1 MEVLRGNSTD
11 VTEGSADSGDYTV
24 AVQATIAVL
33 VVLTA
38 ITSNGF
44 LIFLF
49 CRHKSLRQQ
58 LYSILIVDLSIIH
71 LLSSTTKIPLFV
83 CSSVL
88 DLQSLQEKTFA
99 WIMSFINTLFTVLCL
114 STVALQ
120 MTDRYLA
127 ICWPNFYKA
136 KKSKTKMYVAIL
148 VKWILSILIT
158 GIVHIPL
165 YMIDVGNQ
173 PVSQYRVLYTRE
185 KVLHVIRL
193 CIVCCFVLI
202 IVLAFLA
209 LRKLK
214 QRSREMAGLGQNP
227 NSPTARLRRKAI
239 YTLIIV
245 TGLNIVRNLPTI
257 IILVAQKVITVDRL
271 EKPPQLIAF
280 AVVMFMAI
288 PSVAD
293 PLLFLWRNS
302 DFKEKA
308 KELKAVLCGQ
318 STQGAIQNSPEQIP
332 VKQVRRTHVK
342 ETNSHLTGRRA
353 SLPEVLNLRRHTNT
367 RRHSFQN

>member
-1 MEVLRGNSTD
+1 MKVPRGNSTD
-11 VTEGSADSGDYTV
+11 ITQGSGDYTV
-24 AVQATIAVL
+24 AVQTTIAVL

-38 ITSNGF
+38 ITSNGL

-83 CSSVL
+83 CYSAL
-88 DLQSLQEKTFA
+88 DLQSLRGKTFA
-99 WIMSFINTLFTVLCL
+99 WSISFINSLFTVLCL

-148 VKWILSILIT
+148 VKWILSVLTT

-165 YMIDVGNQ
+165 YTIDIGNQ
-173 PVSQYRVLYTRE
+173 PVFQYGVFYTQE
-185 KVLHVIRL
+185 KAFDVIRL
-193 CIVCCFVLI
+193 YIVCCFVLI

-214 QRSREMAGLGQNP
+214 KRSREMVGLGQNP

-239 YTLIIV
+239 HTLIIV
-245 TGLNIVRNLPTI
+245 TGLHILCNLPTI
-257 IILVAQKVITVDRL
+257 IILVARNVITVDRL
-271 EKPPQLIAF
+271 EKPPQLIGF
-280 AVVMFMAI
+280 AVMMFMAI
-288 PSVAD
+288 PSAAD

-318 STQGAIQNSPEQIP
+318 STQGALQNPPEQIP
-332 VKQVRRTHVK
+332 VKQARGTHVK

-353 SLPEVLNLRRHTNT
+353 SLPELLNLRQPVNT

>member
-11 VTEGSADSGDYTV
+11 IARGSGDYMV
-24 AVQATIAVL
+24 AVQTTIAVL
-33 VVLTA
+33 LVLTA
-38 ITSNGF
+38 ITSNGL

-83 CSSVL
+83 SYSAL
-88 DLQSLQEKTFA
+88 DLQSLRGKKFS
-99 WIMSFINTLFTVLCL
+99 WIVSFINSSFTLLYL

-127 ICWPNFYKA
+127 VCWPNFYKA

-165 YMIDVGNQ
+165 YTIDIGNQ
-173 PVSQYRVLYTRE
+173 PVSQYRVFYSRE
-185 KVLHVIRL
+185 KAFHVIRFF
-193 CIVCCFVLI
+193 IVCCLVLI

-209 LRKLK
+209 LRKLTK
-214 QRSREMAGLGQNP
+214 RSREMVALGQNP

-245 TGLNIVRNLPTI
+245 TGINIVCNLPTI
-257 IILVAQKVITVDRL
+257 IVLVARNVIAVDRL
-271 EKPPQLIAF
+271 EKPPQLIGF
-280 AVVMFMAI
+280 AVVVFVAI
-288 PSVAD
+288 PSAAD
-293 PLLFLWRNS
+293 PLLFLWRND
-302 DFKEKA
+302 DFKGKV
-308 KELKAVLCGQ
+308 KELKAALCGQ
-318 STQGAIQNSPEQIP
+318 STQGAVQNSPEQIP
-332 VKQVRRTHVK
+332 VKQARGTHVK
-342 ETNSHLTGRRA
+342 ETNSYLTGRRA
-353 SLPEVLNLRRHTNT
+353 SLPEVLNLRRPANT
-367 RRHSFQN
+367 RRHSLLN